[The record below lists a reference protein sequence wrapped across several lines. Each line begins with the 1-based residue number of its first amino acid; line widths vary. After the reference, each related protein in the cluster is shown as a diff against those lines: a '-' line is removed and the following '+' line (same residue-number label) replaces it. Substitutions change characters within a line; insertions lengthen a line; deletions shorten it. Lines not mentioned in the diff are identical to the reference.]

1 MRPVGTE
8 ETLTSPVGTEM
19 EAGPTLKNSNG
30 DGAQPALL
38 HLMAVAG
45 TAAVAVA
52 VAGTA
57 AVAVAV
63 AGTAAGAVAV
73 AVAEEEEVASHLSLQ
88 INNAQSTTSVV

>member
-1 MRPVGTE
+1 M
-8 ETLTSPVGTEM
+8 
-19 EAGPTLKNSNG
+19 KNSNG

-57 AVAVAV
+57 AVA
-63 AGTAAGAVAV
+63 GAV

>member
-1 MRPVGTE
+1 MR
-8 ETLTSPVGTEM
+8 PVGTEM

-38 HLMAVAG
+38 HLVAV
-45 TAAVAVA
+45 AVAVA

-57 AVAVAV
+57 AVAEV
-63 AGTAAGAVAV
+63 
-73 AVAEEEEVASHLSLQ
+73 EEVASHLSLQ

>member
-63 AGTAAGAVAV
+63 A
-73 AVAEEEEVASHLSLQ
+73 VAEEEEVASHLSLQ